1 MSKEYE
7 PDEKPEQERRD
18 SYDFQFTAKNLNSG
32 VPQPTPSR
40 KFHHPFNRDF
50 IDSMLTVVNKELLCC
65 KLFYFFFFG
74 AFGSL
79 FPLLAIYF
87 KQLGMNAS
95 QGGIL
100 MGFRPFI
107 EFLSVPFWTGLA
119 DRWRRGKEMLLFS
132 LLCWVVFTL
141 AIAFVKP
148 PAHKCLVYNGTHTV
162 LEIPYSTRRRR
173 DVTSV
178 HVLDEGLGHSAGVP
192 PEGVLMTLDGS
203 DHLFVPPAD
212 DVLVSAGL

>member
-1 MSKEYE
+1 M
-7 PDEKPEQERRD
+7 
-18 SYDFQFTAKNLNSG
+18 
-32 VPQPTPSR
+32 
-40 KFHHPFNRDF
+40 
-50 IDSMLTVVNKELLCC
+50 NKELLCC

-100 MGFRPFI
+100 IGFRPFI

-141 AIAFVKP
+141 AIAFVTP

-178 HVLDEGLGHSAGVP
+178 HVLDKELGEGTDVP
-192 PEGVLMTLDGS
+192 PEGVLMTFDGS
-203 DHLFVPPAD
+203 DHLFVPPD
-212 DVLVSAGL
+212 DNVPVSGSCCSD

>member
-1 MSKEYE
+1 
-7 PDEKPEQERRD
+7 
-18 SYDFQFTAKNLNSG
+18 
-32 VPQPTPSR
+32 
-40 KFHHPFNRDF
+40 
-50 IDSMLTVVNKELLCC
+50 
-65 KLFYFFFFG
+65 
-74 AFGSL
+74 
-79 FPLLAIYF
+79 
-87 KQLGMNAS
+87 
-95 QGGIL
+95 
-100 MGFRPFI
+100 
-107 EFLSVPFWTGLA
+107 
-119 DRWRRGKEMLLFS
+119 MLLFS

-212 DVLVSAGL
+212 DVQVSAEL